1 MNTKIIIRKI
11 KNSDRQWIRSIF
23 NYYWGGDT
31 IVTKGFIHSFNDLDG
46 FVAALGAEKV
56 GLITYKILGKEL
68 EITSVNS
75 LKENKG
81 IGSAMLD
88 AIIALARK
96 QKMKRVWMLTTN
108 DNIDALKFYQKRD
121 FVLKNIYPDEIK
133 LSRELK
139 QSIPLI
145 GNYGIPIRDE
155 IELEV
160 IL

>member
-1 MNTKIIIRKI
+1 MNTKIIIRAI
-11 KNSDRQWIRSIF
+11 KNSDRQWISSIF
-23 NYYWGGDT
+23 NDFWGGDT
-31 IVTKGFIHSFNDLDG
+31 VVKKGFTHRINDLDG
-46 FVAALGAEKV
+46 FIATLNKEKV
-56 GLITYKILGKEL
+56 GLITYKIVGKEL

-81 IGSAMLD
+81 IGSSLID
-88 AIIALARK
+88 TIITLAKK
-96 QKMKRVWMLTTN
+96 QKIKRVWLITTN
-108 DNIDALKFYQKRD
+108 DNIDALKFYQKRN
-121 FVLKNIYPDEIK
+121 FTIKNIYPDAIK

-155 IELEV
+155 IELEI

>member
-1 MNTKIIIRKI
+1 M
-11 KNSDRQWIRSIF
+11 
-23 NYYWGGDT
+23 
-31 IVTKGFIHSFNDLDG
+31 VTKGIIHRVNDLDG
-46 FVAALGAEKV
+46 IIATLNKEKV

-88 AIIALARK
+88 AIITLARK
-96 QKMKRVWMLTTN
+96 QKIKRVWLLTTN
-108 DNIDALKFYQKRD
+108 DNIDALKFYQKRN
-121 FVLKNIYPDEIK
+121 FTLKNIYPEAVK

-139 QSIPLI
+139 PSIPLI

-155 IELEV
+155 IELEI

>member
-11 KNSDRQWIRSIF
+11 KNSDKQWIRSIF
-23 NYYWGGDT
+23 NDFWGGD
-31 IVTKGFIHSFNDLDG
+31 IMVTKGIIHRVNDLDG
-46 FVAALGAEKV
+46 IIATLNKEKV

-88 AIIALARK
+88 AIITLARK
-96 QKMKRVWMLTTN
+96 QKIKRVWLLTTN
-108 DNIDALKFYQKRD
+108 DNIDALKFYQKRN
-121 FVLKNIYPDEIK
+121 FTLKNIYPEAVK

-139 QSIPLI
+139 PSIPLI

-155 IELEV
+155 IELE
-160 IL
+160 ITL

>member
-1 MNTKIIIRKI
+1 MKTKIIIRKI

-23 NYYWGGDT
+23 NDFWGGDI
-31 IVTKGFIHSFNDLDG
+31 IVTKSFIHSFNDLDG
-46 FVAALGAEKV
+46 FIATLNDEKV
-56 GLITYKILGKEL
+56 GLITYKIADKEL
-68 EITSVNS
+68 EIVSLNS

-81 IGSAMLD
+81 IGSSLID
-88 AIIALARK
+88 TIITLARK
-96 QKMKRVWMLTTN
+96 QKIKRVWLLTTN
-108 DNIDALKFYQKRD
+108 DNIDSLKFYQKRN
-121 FVLKNIYPDEIK
+121 FTIKNIYPDAIK

-155 IELEV
+155 IELEI